1 MSRQL
6 YNPSGFTLSEDE
18 MTEIL
23 SRNGEVKVL
32 GLTISSI
39 GQKTSNRN
47 HHLGDPSVDGT
58 TYNILRYDIIHIY
71 IYIYAILYNRKLPI

>member
-1 MSRQL
+1 
-6 YNPSGFTLSEDE
+6 

-71 IYIYAILYNRKLPI
+71 IYTYMRYCTTGNFRFNSSFLTGYAL